1 MESLTRFDPPRRRGL
16 AFHFG
21 ALILCV
27 GLLITFLFLASAQA
41 TALTSVL
48 LLVGALL
55 FSLPL
60 PLLLY
65 RLYALLQSGYWLG
78 REGLR
83 LRWGLRQVD
92 LPHDAIVDVAHA
104 DELENPIALPRWI
117 WPGNV
122 SAEIKD
128 PELGTLE
135 FLAAEKTGLVLL
147 GTKERVFIISPV
159 DPQKFVELYKQQS
172 ERGSLRPFRARSISP
187 SFVLVEAWAQP
198 RARQLFVAG
207 GVLALGL
214 LILVGILAPGLP
226 FVSLGFAA
234 DGLPLPAV
242 ASLQLFLLPAIN
254 LFFFVGNLFL
264 GLLFFREPKG
274 LNFSYLVWGASL
286 FSSALFLGAV
296 LFSI

>member
-1 MESLTRFDPPRRRGL
+1 MESLTRFDPSRRRGL

-27 GLLITFLFLASAQA
+27 ALLITFLFFA
-41 TALTSVL
+41 TAQETALVSVL
-48 LLVGALL
+48 LLVGTLL

-104 DELENPIALPRWI
+104 DELENPIALPRWT
-117 WPGNV
+117 WPGGV
-122 SAEIKD
+122 TGETKD
-128 PELGTLE
+128 AELGTLE
-135 FLAAEKTGLVLL
+135 FLAAEKNGLVLL
-147 GTKERVFIISPV
+147 GTKERVFVISPS

-172 ERGSLRPFRARSISP
+172 ERGSLRSFRARSISP

-198 RARQLFVAG
+198 RARQLFIPAG
-207 GVLALGL
+207 ALALGL
-214 LILVGILAPGLP
+214 LLLVGILAPGLP
-226 FVSLGFAA
+226 SVSLGFAA
-234 DGLPLPAV
+234 DGLALPAV

-254 LFFFVGNLFL
+254 LFFFVGSLFF

-274 LNFSYLVWGASL
+274 LNFSYLLWGSSL
-286 FSSALFLGAV
+286 FTSLLFLGAV

>member
-1 MESLTRFDPPRRRGL
+1 MESLTRFDPSRRRGL

-27 GLLITFLFLASAQA
+27 ALLITFLFFA
-41 TALTSVL
+41 TAQETALVSVL
-48 LLVGALL
+48 LLVGTLL

-104 DELENPIALPRWI
+104 DELENPIALPRWT
-117 WPGNV
+117 WPGGV
-122 SAEIKD
+122 TGETKD
-128 PELGTLE
+128 AELGTLE
-135 FLAAEKTGLVLL
+135 FLAAEKNGLVLL
-147 GTKERVFIISPV
+147 GTKERVYVISPS

-172 ERGSLRPFRARSISP
+172 ERGSLRSFRSRSISP

-198 RARQLFVAG
+198 RARQLFIAG
-207 GVLALGL
+207 GALALGL
-214 LILVGILAPGLP
+214 LLLVGILAPGLP
-226 FVSLGFAA
+226 SVSLGFAA
-234 DGLPLPAV
+234 DGLALPAV

-254 LFFFVGNLFL
+254 LFFFVGNLFF

-274 LNFSYLVWGASL
+274 LNFSYLLWGSSL
-286 FSSALFLGAV
+286 FTSLLFLGAV

>member
-27 GLLITFLFLASAQA
+27 VLVTAFLFFASAQT
-41 TALTSVL
+41 TALASVL

-55 FSLPL
+55 VSLPL

-83 LRWGLRQVD
+83 LRWGLRQID
-92 LPHDAIVDVAHA
+92 LPHDAIVDVAHL
-104 DELENPIALPRWI
+104 DELESPIPLPRWT
-117 WPGNV
+117 WPGGV
-122 SAEIKD
+122 TGETKD
-128 PELGTLE
+128 AELGTLE
-135 FLAAEKTGLVLL
+135 FLAAEKKGLVLL
-147 GTKERVFIISPV
+147 GTKDRVYVISPSE
-159 DPQKFVELYKQQS
+159 PQKFVELYKQQS
-172 ERGSLRPFRARSISP
+172 ERGSLRSFRAHSISP

-198 RARQLFVAG
+198 RARQLFVTG
-207 GVLALGL
+207 GALALGL
-214 LILVGILAPGLP
+214 LLLVGILAPGLP
-226 FVSLGFAA
+226 SVSLGFAA
-234 DGLPLPAV
+234 DGLALPAV

-254 LFFFVGNLFL
+254 LFFFVGSLFM

-274 LNFSYLVWGASL
+274 LNFSYLLWGSSL
-286 FSSALFLGAV
+286 FTSLLFLGAV